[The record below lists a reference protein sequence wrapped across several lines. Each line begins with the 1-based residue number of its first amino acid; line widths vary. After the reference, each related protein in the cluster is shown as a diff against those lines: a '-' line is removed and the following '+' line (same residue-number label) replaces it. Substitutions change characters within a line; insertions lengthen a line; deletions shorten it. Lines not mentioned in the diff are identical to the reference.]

1 MQAQNTKNN
10 DVTAECDAK
19 YMALRTLGTRAA
31 FLFINFF
38 LIILA
43 YYQLKP
49 ASRSHFNESL
59 GAQRLPYI
67 WIATAVTMVVFM
79 TYYNRMVERH
89 SLMVRQ
95 VAEGRTGVVGRH
107 VPAS

>member
-19 YMALRTLGTRAA
+19 YMALRTLGIRAT

-49 ASRSHFNESL
+49 ASRSLFIESL

-67 WIATAVTMVVFM
+67 WIATAVTMVVFI
-79 TYYNRMVERH
+79 TY
-89 SLMVRQ
+89 
-95 VAEGRTGVVGRH
+95 
-107 VPAS
+107 